1 MYVGLW
7 MKDYTVVTLRSR
19 YTGKSSRWYVIGWRS
34 LRECS
39 TLAVFRTQA
48 LAEALRQDLMDKT
61 QTYAGLQ

>member
-1 MYVGLW
+1 
-7 MKDYTVVTLRSR
+7 MKDYTVVTIQSR

-39 TLAVFRTQA
+39 TLAVFRTPA
-48 LAEALRQDLMDKT
+48 LAEGLRQSLMDRT

>member
-1 MYVGLW
+1 
-7 MKDYTVVTLRSR
+7 MKDYAVVTVRSR

-48 LAEALRQDLMDKT
+48 TAEALRQDLMDKT
-61 QTYAGLQ
+61 QTYADLQ